1 MSDENL
7 GYNGNDSSAAA
18 ARSLVRRGTKAALA
32 TLHSGSGHPFASL
45 VTMATE
51 PDGTPI
57 FLISRLALHTQNLLV
72 DRRASLLIDG
82 TDERGDPLAGAR
94 ITLMG
99 QAGAGTGAN
108 TRSRFL
114 ARHPAATS
122 YVDFADFSFFRLTLE
137 RAHFVG
143 GFGRIRWF
151 SPAELLLP
159 VDNAADLLASEAE
172 IVAEVNRDHSAEL
185 ELLATSLAGGPPGR
199 WRLSGVD
206 PGGLDLMFGSHTWRV
221 EFPSPVKTASAA
233 KQQLL
238 ALLTATSDGL

>member
-7 GYNGNDSSAAA
+7 GYNFERSSAAT
-18 ARSLVRRGTKAALA
+18 ARSLVRRGIKAALA
-32 TLHSGSGHPFASL
+32 TLDSGTGHPHASL
-45 VTMATE
+45 VTIATE

-82 TDERGDPLAGAR
+82 TDDRGDPLAGAR

-99 QAGAGTGAN
+99 QADSGAGAT

-114 ARHPAATS
+114 TRHPAATS
-122 YVDFADFSFFRLTLE
+122 YVDFADFSFYRLTLE

-143 GFGRIRWF
+143 GFGQIRWL
-151 SPAELLLP
+151 SPDELLLA
-159 VDNAADLLASEAE
+159 VDDAADLLASEAE

-185 ELLATSLAGGPPGR
+185 ELLATRLAGGPAGR
-199 WRLSGVD
+199 WRLTGVD

-238 ALLTATSDGL
+238 GLLKATSGGS